1 MKFEITLEEINKV
14 LQALAEM
21 PAKYSFESI
30 SILRGLKPLQE
41 KEKNASNE

>member
-1 MKFEITLEEINKV
+1 MKFEITLEEVNKV

-30 SILRGLKPLQE
+30 TILRGLKPIVPE
-41 KEKNASNE
+41 KKVEDVK